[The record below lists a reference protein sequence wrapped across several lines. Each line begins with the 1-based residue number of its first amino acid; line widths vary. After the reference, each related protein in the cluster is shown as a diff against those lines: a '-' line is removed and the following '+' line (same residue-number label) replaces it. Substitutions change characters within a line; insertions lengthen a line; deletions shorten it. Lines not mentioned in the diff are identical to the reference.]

1 MIQQV
6 VSENNAYTSSFKDF
20 KQPQN
25 GYYLNTPSIE
35 NSKDKKSHKLGV
47 TLAASALL
55 LGFGTLAILRGGAN
69 KGLAKLLSK
78 WKLSLEKKLSNG
90 TKFED
95 LYRFILNRTNDFLNK
110 SESINNFTT
119 LKDVLFQKFMFG
131 KNGERKFTRKIH
143 EGITAFFDK
152 ISRKTVTGYYN
163 KAQTKFSNLTEY
175 FSALNE
181 KIRLQNPNDVRIQ
194 IKLDDISKRMAHI
207 NENLEKGFG
216 TNARNTRYQQ
226 IQRDC
231 EGLFEFFWDAS
242 FRDIRNFK
250 SKNMWQSFIA
260 EDYLIPAKMRMSNNT
275 DILRQAITHDIDDNY
290 KATIKAIFNIQK
302 FVNPADTS
310 TNDILRKLRAKLD
323 AYRLLSGDDE
333 IIRRNKLNNEII
345 EELQKLSL
353 SFNARASKYNYNSET
368 VKSILDYVNSV
379 ENIISKSSKG
389 ELQEIL
395 TAYKSI
401 LPRKEYLKLKS
412 KVNSAIKSLDKAI
425 DIETNQ
431 YFDKARDLRL
441 GSAPTDVL
449 SILITGGAVG
459 YYLNKSENKDEKC
472 SVAIKYGIPAIGAIA
487 TSLYCTARL
496 VAGGKAI
503 LFGLISGWLMN
514 KAGEIVDDARK
525 KYSLDISLINKAKAK
540 SQPDKV

>member
-216 TNARNTRYQQ
+216 TNARKTLVLDKDFTVFYP
-226 IQRDC
+226 
-231 EGLFEFFWDAS
+231 LFIIPFNAFTADSDRIFFATLFTTPFVLLTNVFIV
-242 FRDIRNFK
+242 FRA
-250 SKNMWQSFIA
+250 W
-260 EDYLIPAKMRMSNNT
+260 
-275 DILRQAITHDIDDNY
+275 
-290 KATIKAIFNIQK
+290 
-302 FVNPADTS
+302 
-310 TNDILRKLRAKLD
+310 
-323 AYRLLSGDDE
+323 LSS
-333 IIRRNKLNNEII
+333 
-345 EELQKLSL
+345 SL
-353 SFNARASKYNYNSET
+353 SVKTSSSMGFSVMSGVRKRSKCDRYS
-368 VKSILDYVNSV
+368 SFV
-379 ENIISKSSKG
+379 E
-389 ELQEIL
+389 
-395 TAYKSI
+395 AC
-401 LPRKEYLKLKS
+401 R
-412 KVNSAIKSLDKAI
+412 
-425 DIETNQ
+425 
-431 YFDKARDLRL
+431 
-441 GSAPTDVL
+441 
-449 SILITGGAVG
+449 
-459 YYLNKSENKDEKC
+459 
-472 SVAIKYGIPAIGAIA
+472 
-487 TSLYCTARL
+487 
-496 VAGGKAI
+496 
-503 LFGLISGWLMN
+503 
-514 KAGEIVDDARK
+514 
-525 KYSLDISLINKAKAK
+525 YS
-540 SQPDKV
+540 